1 MAIVITDITGK
12 DGDHMTAENNTPTSP
27 PQGPHQQPR
36 WAWWVVGI
44 VVPVV
49 GILVTVLLSRQGS
62 SNDDKGDTGAGGAG
76 SVQSAP
82 TTPGSGTSPSS
93 DSAEEG
99 PAKSAPAGR
108 VRFGPAVVDA
118 DTTNSGSYIELDT
131 SPPIVSG
138 TDIKGGDIIFG
149 ASHGD
154 PNLFVPRSA
163 SNLAPLPASG
173 TAPTAEECAESVDR
187 NGTYTAEVKRGDRFC
202 LLTDEGRIAYLR
214 VVTAPSSGTG
224 KLDVTVWETPDA

>member
-1 MAIVITDITGK
+1 
-12 DGDHMTAENNTPTSP
+12 MTAEHTAPTSP

-44 VVPVV
+44 VVPVA
-49 GILVTVLLSRQGS
+49 GILVTVLLSNPGS
-62 SNDDKGDTGAGGAG
+62 SGDDKSDKGAGVAG
-76 SVQSAP
+76 SVRSEP
-82 TTPGSGTSPSS
+82 TTSSSSASSGRQ
-93 DSAEEG
+93 
-99 PAKSAPAGR
+99 PASGAPAGR

-131 SPPIVSG
+131 SQPIVSG

-149 ASHGD
+149 ASIGD
-154 PNLFVPRSA
+154 PNLFVPGSA
-163 SNLAPLPASG
+163 SNLARMPASG
-173 TAPTAEECAESVDR
+173 AAPTAEECAESVDR
-187 NGTYTAEVKRGDRFC
+187 NDTYTANVKRGDRFC
-202 LLTDEGRIAYLR
+202 LRTDEGRVAYLR

>member
-1 MAIVITDITGK
+1 
-12 DGDHMTAENNTPTSP
+12 MTAENNTPTSP

-187 NGTYTAEVKRGDRFC
+187 NGTYTAEVKRGERFC

>member
-1 MAIVITDITGK
+1 
-12 DGDHMTAENNTPTSP
+12 MTAENNTPTSP